1 MVGTAFKKNNISKA
15 IPKTKVIDA
24 LTVCFII
31 NIYLSKINTICML
44 NSRNYNFLTTS
55 HQKLLLFLY
64 EIDRE
69 INFSE
74 QNIFKNKQW
83 FKREIEKLINFEV
96 VEKINSIN
104 KDMRFKNFKYKIT
117 FKGKILVETLII
129 GFNEKDNEYR

>member
-1 MVGTAFKKNNISKA
+1 
-15 IPKTKVIDA
+15 
-24 LTVCFII
+24 
-31 NIYLSKINTICML
+31 ML